1 MLPRLLVIGA
11 QKAGTQSLT
20 HYLSLHPQTWMCRRE
35 LDFFSDDATWARG
48 VEWYAGEIAAPDD
61 PRLVV
66 GETSPSYAMAR
77 AFPHTVERVAAT
89 LPDVRLVYLL
99 RDPIERMRSA
109 YQHGLASGVESRP
122 MREALLDDP
131 FYLDAS
137 SYAAQIER
145 YLDRLPAEQLLLVL
159 SDDLRSRRRET
170 VDRVLDFVGLPARPD
185 LPLTDEIHA
194 TEHKRVPRAWARAL
208 GSVVISRG
216 LEERVPGWLA
226 DMRERQSPLM
236 TRPFRPDEAA
246 MSPEL
251 RAELA
256 NRLTPDVRRL
266 RAWLGPD
273 FDGWGLLA

>member
-35 LDFFSDDATWARG
+35 LDFFSDDATWVRG
-48 VEWYAGEIAAPDD
+48 VEWYAGAIAAPDD
-61 PRLVV
+61 AGLVV
-66 GETSPSYAMAR
+66 GETSPSYAMGR
-77 AFPHTVERVAAT
+77 AFPRTVERVAAT

-109 YQHGLASGVESRP
+109 YQHGLASGAESRP
-122 MREALLDDP
+122 MREALLEDP

-145 YLDRLPAEQLLLVL
+145 YLERLPAEQLLLVL

-208 GSVVISRG
+208 GDVIIRRG
-216 LEERVPGWLA
+216 VERVPRWLVR
-226 DMRERQSPLM
+226 MREQQSPLM
-236 TRPFRPDEAA
+236 TRTFRPDETA
-246 MSPEL
+246 MTPEL
-251 RAELA
+251 RAELSA
-256 NRLTPDVRRL
+256 RLRPDVSRL

-273 FDGWGLLA
+273 FEGWGLL

>member
-99 RDPIERMRSA
+99 RDPIERMRSHWLH
-109 YQHGLASGVESRP
+109 QLAEGARP
-122 MREALLDDP
+122 PRPIDRALLESED
-131 FYLDAS
+131 YLACS
-137 SYAAQIER
+137 SYGMQLAAFLEHVPR
-145 YLDRLPAEQLLLVL
+145 
-159 SDDLRSRRRET
+159 
-170 VDRVLDFVGLPARPD
+170 DRVLLVRTEDLAADPGATLARVARHLGVDPAPEVAAA
-185 LPLTDEIHA
+185 TDHVFA
-194 TEHKRVPRAWARAL
+194 TEGRRVPRRGLARFAGTRYGGRLVTRPARA
-208 GSVVISRG
+208 R
-216 LEERVPGWLA
+216 LA
-226 DMRERQSPLM
+226 AQ
-236 TRPFRPDEAA
+236 T
-246 MSPEL
+246 

-256 NRLTPDVRRL
+256 RRL
-266 RAWLGPD
+266 APDLALLCELAGPG
-273 FDGWGLLA
+273 FEPWGLR